1 MNSSQIPHFD
11 YIFTGTGLASLMMVY
26 KIVLSGKFSDKS
38 ILLLD
43 KNSKKSNDRTWCF
56 WEKEE
61 SVWNSVISKK
71 WDSALFANEN
81 FKRDM
86 DLKPYSYN
94 KIKGLDFYDFV
105 FKTISKQPNIT
116 FLNEKVT
123 DINELETH
131 VFVGTEENRYTC
143 DYLFNSIYTK
153 AFAERQNKYPVL
165 QQHFVGWFVKTKEEV
180 FNPEEVTFMDFSVE
194 QKGNTRFMYVLPIS
208 KTEALVEY
216 TLFSEKLL
224 PKEEY
229 EKAIELYLKKLGTEN
244 YEILEKEE
252 GSIPMTCYP
261 FWKKN
266 TKRVLNIGTAGGW
279 TKASTGYTF
288 KNADKKSSDLVEF
301 IQEKDFE
308 MKSFHKKSK
317 FWFYDLLLLDILYR
331 HNEQGSSI
339 FSSLFRKGNPKLIF
353 KFLDEETS
361 FFEDVKVIL
370 KCPKIPFIK
379 ALFRVIFLSNKS
391 N

>member
-11 YIFTGTGLASLMMVY
+11 YIFTGTGLASLMTVY
-26 KIVLSGKFSDKS
+26 KMILSGKFTDKS

-43 KNSKKSNDRTWCF
+43 QDVKKTNDRTWCF

-61 SVWNSVISKK
+61 NVWNSVISKK
-71 WDSALFANEN
+71 WDLAFFANED
-81 FKRDM
+81 FRRDL

-94 KIKGLDFYDFV
+94 KINGLDFYNFV
-105 FKTISKQPNIT
+105 FGATSKHPNIT

-131 VFVGTEENRYTC
+131 VFVGTEQNRYTC
-143 DYLFNSIYTK
+143 QYLFNSIYTK
-153 AFAERQNKYPVL
+153 AFAEGQKKYPVL
-165 QQHFVGWFVKTKEEV
+165 QQHFVGWFVKTEEEV
-180 FNPEEVTFMDFSVE
+180 FNPDEVTFMDFSVE
-194 QKGNTRFMYVLPIS
+194 QKGNTRFMYVLPTS

-224 PKEEY
+224 LKEEY
-229 EKAIELYLKKLGTEN
+229 ENEIQIYLKKLSASQ
-244 YEILEKEE
+244 YQILEKEE

-261 FWKKN
+261 FWERN

-288 KNADKKSSDLVEF
+288 KSSDKKSSALVEF
-301 IQEKDFE
+301 IQQKDFQ
-308 MKSFHKKSK
+308 MKNFHKKSK

-331 HNEQGSSI
+331 KNELGSSI
-339 FSSLFRKGNPKLIF
+339 FSSLFKKGNPELIF
-353 KFLDEETS
+353 KFLDEETTFS
-361 FFEDVKVIL
+361 EDVKVIL

>member
-1 MNSSQIPHFD
+1 MNSSQIKHFN
-11 YIFTGTGLASLMMVY
+11 YIFTGTGLSSLMTVY
-26 KIVLSGKFSDKS
+26 KMVLSGKFADQS

-43 KNSKKSNDRTWCF
+43 ENQKKANDRTWCF
-56 WEKEE
+56 WAKEE
-61 SVWNSVISKK
+61 TLWDAIISKK
-71 WDSALFANEN
+71 WDSALFANAD
-81 FKRDM
+81 FKRDL
-86 DLKPYSYN
+86 DLSPYQYN
-94 KIKGLDFYDFV
+94 QIRGIDFYDFV
-105 FKTISKQPNIT
+105 FAALSKHQNIT
-116 FLNEKVT
+116 FLKEKVT
-123 DINELETH
+123 DINELESH

-153 AFAERQNKYPVL
+153 GLVQSQTKYPVL
-165 QQHFVGWFVKTKEEV
+165 QQHFVGWFVKSENEI
-180 FNPEEVTFMDFSVE
+180 FNPEQATFMDFSVE
-194 QKGNTRFMYVLPIS
+194 QKGNTRFMYLLPAS

-229 EKAIELYLKKLGTEN
+229 EKEIQLYLQKLGADKF
-244 YEILEKEE
+244 EITEKEQ

-288 KNADKKSSDLVEF
+288 RNSDKKSSELVEF
-301 IQEKDFE
+301 LQNENFK
-308 MKSFHKKSK
+308 MSSFHKKSR

-331 HNEQGSSI
+331 HNEIGSTV

-353 KFLDEETS
+353 KFLDEETNLI
-361 FFEDVKVIL
+361 EDVKVIL
-370 KCPKIPFIK
+370 KCPKIPFLK
-379 ALFRVIFLSNKS
+379 ALFRVIFLSK
-391 N
+391 